1 MGCGWDDMTRCM
13 QVFAC
18 IHSTQ
23 GCGCSC
29 LCVVCVYKYI
39 CMYVCARVCR
49 FINDEFGRQATF
61 MDSIEEV
68 YKELRS
74 WTSVSY

>member
-1 MGCGWDDMTRCM
+1 MGCG
-13 QVFAC
+13 
-18 IHSTQ
+18 
-23 GCGCSC
+23 
-29 LCVVCVYKYI
+29 YKYI
-39 CMYVCARVCR
+39 CTYVCARVCR
-49 FINDEFGRQATF
+49 FIDDEFGRQATF